1 VLGPVGRLWLDRVTR
16 LCVSDQSSQTA
27 TSAVQTA
34 TSGAR
39 VSVAPGGPVA
49 VAVTVTVTMTVA
61 VTVVACV
68 VAGVAVMALP
78 TFVAGYRSTAM
89 VALDGGVQGA
99 LAVVSR
105 ALAVHACMRAVLA
118 PGVSALTRVGVRGVI
133 AVPCGRPD
141 GAIAVDEAVVSE
153 PVEPRDGAQ
162 CRGELGS
169 QQRRGVQAVGA
180 RAG

>member
-27 TSAVQTA
+27 TAAVQTA

-39 VSVAPGGPVA
+39 VPVAPGGPVA
-49 VAVTVTVTMTVA
+49 VTVAVTMTVA

-68 VAGVAVMALP
+68 VAGVAVVALP
-78 TFVAGYRSTAM
+78 TFVAGCRSTAM
-89 VALDGGVQGA
+89 VALDGGVRGA

-105 ALAVHACMRAVLA
+105 ALAVHTRVRAVLA
-118 PGVSALTRVGVRGVI
+118 PGVSALTRVGVGGVI

-141 GAIAVDEAVVSE
+141 GAIAVEEAVVSE